1 MPRHQPQIPVS
12 PIVVV
17 KIGSAVLAPEGA
29 LEPASIDRL
38 AADIA
43 RAARSHRLVIVSSGA
58 VASGFGA
65 MGLAKPP
72 KEIMLKQ
79 AAAAVG
85 QSRLMRAWS
94 DAFARHGITVA
105 QVLLT
110 ADDLDHRARHLNA
123 RNTLLALLERAIVPI
138 INENDSVAF
147 DEIKLGDNDRL
158 SSLVAG
164 LVGARQLLI
173 LSTAHGLYEHG
184 NSKKILPIVTDLAA
198 AREHVSGGTSSVG
211 TGGMHTKLDAVA
223 TAAAAGVS
231 TVIAGGIVP
240 DVVTRVLGGER
251 VGTSFPIATK
261 RVGARKRWIGY
272 ASRVKGTIVVDEG
285 ARVALT
291 QRGASLLPSGI
302 MGVEGDFDAG
312 AVVELRSGV
321 ASSAKSAAKPRPF
334 ARGRVSYASD
344 DVRTIAGKPARQ
356 IAGLLGYV
364 YRDEVIHRDDLVL
377 LDDGN
382 ATSASGGG
390 S

>member
-1 MPRHQPQIPVS
+1 MPRRTPQIPVT

-29 LEPASIDRL
+29 LDPASIDRL

-43 RAARSHRLVIVSSGA
+43 RAARNHRVVIVSSGA

-65 MGLAKPP
+65 MGLPKPP

-110 ADDLDHRARHLNA
+110 ADDLDHRARLLNA
-123 RNTLLALLERAIVPI
+123 RNTLLALLERAIIPI

-184 NSKKILPIVTDLAA
+184 NSKKIVPIVTDLAA
-198 AREHVSGGTSSVG
+198 ARAHVSGTTSSVG

-223 TAAAAGVS
+223 TAAAAGVA

-272 ASRVKGTIVVDEG
+272 ASKVKGAIVVDEG

-291 QRGASLLPSGI
+291 QRGASLLPSGVT
-302 MGVEGDFDAG
+302 GVEGEFDAG
-312 AVVELRSGV
+312 AVVELLSTAAG
-321 ASSAKSAAKPRPF
+321 AKAGAKPRAF
-334 ARGRVSYASD
+334 ARGRVSYAAGE
-344 DVRTIAGKPARQ
+344 VRTIAGKPAKQ
-356 IAGLLGYV
+356 IAALLGYV
-364 YRDEVIHRDDLVL
+364 YRDEVVHRDDLVL
-377 LDDGN
+377 LDASDGKG
-382 ATSASGGG
+382 SPGG
-390 S
+390 SS

>member
-1 MPRHQPQIPVS
+1 MPRRTPQIPVT

-29 LEPASIDRL
+29 LDPASIDRL

-43 RAARSHRLVIVSSGA
+43 RAARSHRVVIVSSGA

-65 MGLAKPP
+65 MGLPKPP

-123 RNTLLALLERAIVPI
+123 RNTLLALLERAIIPI

-184 NSKKILPIVTDLAA
+184 NSKKIVLIVTDLAA
-198 AREHVSGGTSSVG
+198 ARAHVSGTTSSVG

-223 TAAAAGVS
+223 TAAAAGVA

-272 ASRVKGTIVVDEG
+272 ASKVKGAIVVDEG

-291 QRGASLLPSGI
+291 QRGASLLPSGVT
-302 MGVEGDFDAG
+302 GVEGEFDAG
-312 AVVELRSGV
+312 AVVELL
-321 ASSAKSAAKPRPF
+321 SAAAGAKAGAKPRAF
-334 ARGRVSYASD
+334 ARGRVSYAAGE
-344 DVRTIAGKPARQ
+344 VRTIAGKPAKQ
-356 IAGLLGYV
+356 IAALLGYV
-364 YRDEVIHRDDLVL
+364 YRDEVVHRDDLVL
-377 LDDGN
+377 LDASDGKG
-382 ATSASGGG
+382 SPGG
-390 S
+390 SS

>member
-1 MPRHQPQIPVS
+1 
-12 PIVVV
+12 VV
-17 KIGSAVLAPEGA
+17 KIGSAVLAPEGT
-29 LEPASIDRL
+29 LDPASVERL

-43 RAARSHRLVIVSSGA
+43 RVVGVARARGTSRRVVVVSSGA

-65 MGLAKPP
+65 LGLAKPP

-94 DAFARHGITVA
+94 DAFARHQLTVA

-123 RNTLLALLERAIVPI
+123 RNTLLALLERGIIPI

-158 SSLVAG
+158 SALVAG
-164 LVGARQLLI
+164 LVGAKQLII

-184 NSKKILPIVTDLAA
+184 NSRKIVPIVTDLAE
-198 AREHVSGGTSSVG
+198 ARAHVTGGTSSVG

-223 TAAAAGVS
+223 TAAAAGVA
-231 TVIAGGIVP
+231 TVIAGGVLP
-240 DVVTRVLGGER
+240 DVVSRVLAMAKGGEAI
-251 VGTSFPIATK
+251 GTSFPVAAK
-261 RVGARKRWIGY
+261 RVGARKRWIGF
-272 ASRVKGTIVVDEG
+272 ASKVRGAIIVDEG
-285 ARVALT
+285 AKAALL

-302 MGVEGDFDAG
+302 IGVEGEFGAG
-312 AVVELRSGV
+312 AVVELRT
-321 ASSAKSAAKPRPF
+321 SARGGGRAF
-334 ARGRVSYASD
+334 ARGRASYAAA
-344 DVRTIAGKPARQ
+344 DVRAIAGKPARQ
-356 IAGLLGYV
+356 IGSILGYV

-377 LDDGN
+377 LDVAEAKG
-382 ATSASGGG
+382 SGA
-390 S
+390 

>member
-1 MPRHQPQIPVS
+1 MPRKPSQIPAR

-29 LEPASIDRL
+29 LYPASIERL
-38 AADIA
+38 ATDIA
-43 RAARSHRLVIVSSGA
+43 RAAQAHRVVIVSSGA
-58 VASGFGA
+58 VASGFAA
-65 MGLAKPP
+65 MGLLKPP

-123 RNTLLALLERAIVPI
+123 RNTLLALLDRAIVPI

-164 LVGARQLLI
+164 LVNARQLLI
-173 LSTAHGLYEHG
+173 LSTAHGLYEQG
-184 NSKKILPIVTDLAA
+184 NSRRIVPVVTDLAA
-198 AREHVSGGTSSVG
+198 ARAHVTGGTSSVG

-223 TAAAAGVS
+223 TAAAAGVA

-240 DVVTRVLGGER
+240 DVVSRVLSGER
-251 VGTSFPIATK
+251 LGTSFPVAS
-261 RVGARKRWIGY
+261 RRLGARKRWIGY
-272 ASRVKGTIVVDEG
+272 ASKVKGALIVDDG
-285 ARVALT
+285 AKAALT

-302 MGVEGDFDAG
+302 TGVEGEFEAG
-312 AVVELRSGV
+312 AVVELRGGP
-321 ASSAKSAAKPRPF
+321 AKVGGKVRAF
-334 ARGRVSYASD
+334 ARGRVSYAAD
-344 DVRTIAGKPARQ
+344 DVRAIAGKPAKQ
-356 IAGLLGYV
+356 IAAVLGYV

-377 LDDGN
+377 LDDADAKN
-382 ATSASGGG
+382 TPGG
-390 S
+390 SA

>member
-211 TGGMHTKLDAVA
+211 TGGMHTKLDGCRGGRLDGHRGRHR
-223 TAAAAGVS
+223 AGCRHS
-231 TVIAGGIVP
+231 RAG
-240 DVVTRVLGGER
+240 R
-251 VGTSFPIATK
+251 
-261 RVGARKRWIGY
+261 
-272 ASRVKGTIVVDEG
+272 
-285 ARVALT
+285 
-291 QRGASLLPSGI
+291 
-302 MGVEGDFDAG
+302 
-312 AVVELRSGV
+312 RSGGNV
-321 ASSAKSAAKPRPF
+321 VSDCDQ
-334 ARGRVSYASD
+334 ARGCSQ
-344 DVRTIAGKPARQ
+344 T
-356 IAGLLGYV
+356 
-364 YRDEVIHRDDLVL
+364 
-377 LDDGN
+377 LDRICEQGQGN
-382 ATSASGGG
+382 DCGG
-390 S
+390 

>member
-1 MPRHQPQIPVS
+1 MPRQTPQIPVT

-29 LEPASIDRL
+29 LDPASIDRL

-65 MGLAKPP
+65 MGLPKPP

-123 RNTLLALLERAIVPI
+123 RNTLLALLERAIIPI

-184 NSKKILPIVTDLAA
+184 NSKKIVPIVTDLAA
-198 AREHVSGGTSSVG
+198 ARAHVSGTTSSVG
-211 TGGMHTKLDAVA
+211 TGGMHTKLEAVA
-223 TAAAAGVS
+223 TAAAAGVA

-240 DVVTRVLGGER
+240 DVVSRVLDGER

-272 ASRVKGTIVVDEG
+272 ASKVKGAIVVDEG

-291 QRGASLLPSGI
+291 QRGASLLPSGVT
-302 MGVEGDFDAG
+302 GVEGEFDAG
-312 AVVELRSGV
+312 AVVELLST
-321 ASSAKSAAKPRPF
+321 AADAKAGAKPRAF
-334 ARGRVSYASD
+334 ARGRVSYAAGE
-344 DVRTIAGKPARQ
+344 VRTIAGKPAKQ
-356 IAGLLGYV
+356 IAALLGYV
-364 YRDEVIHRDDLVL
+364 YRDEVVHRDDLVL
-377 LDDGN
+377 LDASDGKG
-382 ATSASGGG
+382 SPGG
-390 S
+390 SS